1 MHRRHIAQGKVSS
14 DVQMAMLRPG
24 PSPSNSHVFAFAGGG
39 DAVLPSWAAVLHV
52 FATPPTRLY
61 CTPYRSSRSI
71 SNLAQPYT
79 ALEAGQ
85 TRHQICQCIGP
96 ASRNNNHGCCS
107 MCDYGSIGRSRQ
119 FEATST
125 IADRTRRPQLTR
137 ARA

>member
-71 SNLAQPYT
+71 SNLAQPYNI
-79 ALEAGQ
+79 LEAGLA
-85 TRHQICQCIGP
+85 RRPCIGP
-96 ASRNNNHGCCS
+96 ASRNKKKNHGPCS
-107 MCDYGSIGRSRQ
+107 MLDLRACGRSQ
-119 FEATST
+119 EGS
-125 IADRTRRPQLTR
+125 ADRAPQPH
-137 ARA
+137 